1 MAGNYFNNRMVGEV
15 VPMARPRYTSQPIF
29 SEHKLIGITE
39 NADFKNYSQVKV
51 WAHKPTLD
59 FPEPALMISLQNAK
73 ASCFAKLNGIEEM
86 QELIVWLQS
95 CVTRIKPVYEVAQ
108 SMSSQIKEQLKNA
121 IMNVEDI
128 DEAANYR
135 NIAQGAISPEM
146 TEMFNNFMKMVQ
158 MGNQINKPNEISE
171 ENVIQPATTTSQNK
185 PKKKGGE

>member
-146 TEMFNNFMKMVQ
+146 SEMFSNFMKMVQ
-158 MGNQINKPNEISE
+158 LGNQVKEQEHTND
-171 ENVIQPATTTSQNK
+171 NVIQPESVTMTNK